1 MVQNYDATTQSVPI
15 ASPGATLGTDWE
27 QRVDFAR
34 LRAERAR
41 KVQDALASS
50 EIGSLIL
57 FDMNNIR
64 YTTATHIG
72 NWARDKLFRCC
83 LVMRGEQPIL
93 WDIGS
98 AARTHQAFAPWNAK
112 QNWRAGIS
120 SWRGSIPEEVGVER
134 GNARRLAGILRDHG
148 LDGEPVGVDVVE
160 LPVLRALEA
169 EGLNVTDGHGFM
181 QDIRAIKTADE
192 IALLDHSAA
201 LVDGAYDELYR
212 YLRAGIRENAC
223 VALVTSYLY
232 ENGSE
237 EVEAVNSIS
246 GERCSPHPH
255 VFSDRL
261 IRPGDTAYFDIIHSF
276 NGYRTCYYRTLNVG
290 SANRQQRA
298 AYRRAR
304 EFMDNAI
311 SEIRPGA
318 TSADVVRHFPAAT
331 EFGFAD
337 EEEAF
342 GLQYCHGLGLS
353 NWERPLMSRY
363 HSFEHPVELKEG
375 MVFAIETYWPTP
387 DGSAAARIEE
397 EVVVTP
403 GGCELLT
410 RFPAD
415 QLYVAGTRLFTG
427 VDLPAGDHDQRPAV
441 SRAVR
446 SRGAGRRRRARPL
459 GRCPCRSGGAVPRP
473 GGRGGLRS
481 GPAARS
487 RAAGRAGG
495 RGRPGPRRRFRRRSG
510 GGCGRVPGGGPGR
523 SPRTGAGAG
532 RGCLPLR
539 RSGSV
544 PGCAGR

>member
-1 MVQNYDATTQSVPI
+1 MIENYSATTKTVPI

-27 QRVDFAR
+27 QRVDFTR
-34 LRAERAR
+34 LRAERAQ
-41 KVQDALASS
+41 KVSDALARS
-50 EIGSLIL
+50 EIGALIL

-64 YTTATHIG
+64 YATATHIG

-83 LVMRGEQPIL
+83 LVMRGQDPIL

-98 AARTHQAFAPWNAK
+98 AARTHQMFAPWNDK
-112 QNWRAGIS
+112 RNWRAGIS
-120 SWRGSIPEEVGVER
+120 SWRGAIPEEVGVER
-134 GNARRLAGILRDHG
+134 GNARRLAGLLRDHG
-148 LDGEPVGVDVVE
+148 LADQPVGVDVVE

-169 EGLNVTDGHGFM
+169 EGLQITDGHGFM

-201 LVDGAYDELYR
+201 LVDG
-212 YLRAGIRENAC
+212 
-223 VALVTSYLY
+223 
-232 ENGSE
+232 
-237 EVEAVNSIS
+237 VNSIS

-290 SANRQQRA
+290 SANREQRA

-311 SEIRPGA
+311 AEIRPGA

-427 VDLPAGDHDQRPAV
+427 ADLPG
-441 SRAVR
+441 S
-446 SRGAGRRRRARPL
+446 GTGE
-459 GRCPCRSGGAVPRP
+459 GGA
-473 GGRGGLRS
+473 
-481 GPAARS
+481 
-487 RAAGRAGG
+487 
-495 RGRPGPRRRFRRRSG
+495 
-510 GGCGRVPGGGPGR
+510 
-523 SPRTGAGAG
+523 
-532 RGCLPLR
+532 
-539 RSGSV
+539 
-544 PGCAGR
+544 